1 MEHFLNDSKEQSSS
15 SNNNTNDDV
24 NVEITHNI
32 EYQLN
37 KFGNTDYLKHKH
49 IPEKAIFTNEDTIHK
64 IKSFYNTN
72 CDIPLLIYGKKGI
85 GKLTCIINLLVNIPC
100 YLPTFNNEDKLNN
113 INYFKQFDN
122 DYPKLL
128 FYENI
133 FFLNLKVLHNNTD
146 TLEYLVFLYKLS
158 KSKNFDEN
166 EKKIIIL
173 SNIQLCNK
181 DAQRYISFMIDK
193 ISLHSSYIFTSTTI
207 TTIDN
212 KIKSSCSPIEF
223 KPLNDLSFCK
233 IFKTN
238 FKKSF
243 YDKENIQIVL
253 TNSILKQFYSIYTS
267 NNYNIGTT
275 IAQIKYNI
283 DVNGIDFF
291 KDKQNTLSLLSL
303 IAKKFIKTKLILST
317 VNSALDIRTFL
328 YTLVSLN
335 IDLIIFV
342 KEVIKQLCNTKLHFT
357 IKSQIL
363 EELNIIVRDI
373 SYCNKDVIIV
383 ETFFYKI
390 ITIIYSPIIKK

>member
-1 MEHFLNDSKEQSSS
+1 ML
-15 SNNNTNDDV
+15 
-24 NVEITHNI
+24 
-32 EYQLN
+32 
-37 KFGNTDYLKHKH
+37 
-49 IPEKAIFTNEDTIHK
+49 FT
-64 IKSFYNTN
+64 
-72 CDIPLLIYGKKGI
+72 
-85 GKLTCIINLLVNIPC
+85 
-100 YLPTFNNEDKLNN
+100 TFNNEDKLNN
-113 INYFKQFDN
+113 INYFKLFDN

-146 TLEYLVFLYKLS
+146 ILENLVFLYKLS
-158 KSKNFDEN
+158 KTKNFDEN
-166 EKKIIIL
+166 EKKIIII
-173 SNIQLCNK
+173 SNIQVCNK
-181 DAQRYISFMIDK
+181 DAQRYITFMIDK

-223 KPLNDLSFCK
+223 KPLDEVLFCK

-243 YDKENIQIVL
+243 YDKENKQIVL
-253 TNSILKQFYSIYTS
+253 TNSLLKQFYSIYTS

-303 IAKKFIKTKLILST
+303 IVKKFIKTKLILST
-317 VNSALDIRTFL
+317 VNSALDIRKFL

-335 IDLIIFV
+335 IDLIVFV

-363 EELNIIVRDI
+363 EELNIIIRDI

>member
-1 MEHFLNDSKEQSSS
+1 MEIFLNESKEDT
-15 SNNNTNDDV
+15 NTNTDDIT
-24 NVEITHNI
+24 VEITHNI

-49 IPEKAIFTNEDTIHK
+49 IPEKALFTNEDTIHK
-64 IKSFYNTN
+64 LKTFYNTN

-113 INYFKQFDN
+113 INYFKQYDN
-122 DYPKLL
+122 NYTKIL

-133 FFLNLKVLHNNTD
+133 FFLNIKILHNNTD
-146 TLEYLVFLYKLS
+146 ILENLEFLYKLS

-173 SNIQLCNK
+173 SNIQLCNNE
-181 DAQRYISFMIDK
+181 AQRYINYMLDK
-193 ISLHSSYIFTSTTI
+193 NILYSSYIFTSI
-207 TTIDN
+207 TLN
-212 KIKSSCSPIEF
+212 KLNSKIKSSCSLIKF
-223 KPLNDLSFCK
+223 KPLDELSFYK

-243 YDKENIQIVL
+243 YDKENKQIVF
-253 TNSILKQFYSIYTS
+253 TNLLLKQFYSIYTS
-267 NNYNIGTT
+267 NNYNIGNT

-283 DVNGIDFF
+283 DINGIDFF
-291 KDKQNTLSLLSL
+291 KNKENTMSLLSL
-303 IAKKFIKTKLILST
+303 IVKKFIKKKLILST
-317 VNSALDIRTFL
+317 VNSALDIRKFL

-335 IDLIIFV
+335 IDLIVFV

-363 EELNIIVRDI
+363 EELNIIIKDI
-373 SYCNKDVIIV
+373 NYCNKDVIVI

>member
-1 MEHFLNDSKEQSSS
+1 MDHFLNDTKEYSSN

-37 KFGNTDYLKHKH
+37 KFSNTDYLKHKH
-49 IPEKAIFTNEDTIHK
+49 IPEKALFTNEDTIHK

-113 INYFKQFDN
+113 INYFKLFDN

-146 TLEYLVFLYKLS
+146 ILENLEFLYKLS

-173 SNIQLCNK
+173 SNIQVCNK
-181 DAQRYISFMIDK
+181 EAQRYISFMIDK
-193 ISLHSSYIFTSTTI
+193 ISLHSSYIFTSNTLTQ
-207 TTIDN
+207 IDN
-212 KIKSSCSPIEF
+212 KISTSCSPIEF
-223 KPLNDLSFCK
+223 KPLNEVSFCK
-233 IFKTN
+233 LFKTN

-243 YDKENIQIVL
+243 YDKENSQIIL
-253 TNSILKQFYSIYTS
+253 TNTILKQFYSIYTS

-303 IAKKFIKTKLILST
+303 IVKKFIKTKLILST
-317 VNSALDIRTFL
+317 VNSALDIRKFL

-335 IDLIIFV
+335 IDLIVFV
-342 KEVIKQLCNTKLHFT
+342 KEVINQLCNTKLHFT
-357 IKSQIL
+357 IKSQII
-363 EELNIIVRDI
+363 EELNRLIQDII
-373 SYCNKDVIIV
+373 YCNKDVIVV

>member
-1 MEHFLNDSKEQSSS
+1 MEHFLNDSKEQSNS

-49 IPEKAIFTNEDTIHK
+49 IPEKALFTNEETIHK

-122 DYPKLL
+122 DYPKIL

-133 FFLNLKVLHNNTD
+133 FFLNIKILHNNTD
-146 TLEYLVFLYKLS
+146 ILENLEFLYKLS

-173 SNIQLCNK
+173 SNIQLCNNE
-181 DAQRYISFMIDK
+181 AQRYINYMLDK
-193 ISLHSSYIFTSTTI
+193 NILYSSYIFTSTSLNKI
-207 TTIDN
+207 N
-212 KIKSSCSPIEF
+212 SKIKSSCSLINF
-223 KPLNDLSFCK
+223 KPLDELSFYK

-243 YDKENIQIVL
+243 YDKENKQIVF
-253 TNSILKQFYSIYTS
+253 TNLLLKQFYSIYTS

-283 DVNGIDFF
+283 DINGIDFF
-291 KDKQNTLSLLSL
+291 KNKENTMSLLSL
-303 IAKKFIKTKLILST
+303 IVKKFIKKKLILST
-317 VNSALDIRTFL
+317 VNSALDIRKFL

-335 IDLIIFV
+335 IDLIVFV

-363 EELNIIVRDI
+363 EELNIIIKDI
-373 SYCNKDVIIV
+373 NYCNKDVIVI

>member
-1 MEHFLNDSKEQSSS
+1 MDTFTVESAEN
-15 SNNNTNDDV
+15 SNNNEEHM
-24 NVEITHNI
+24 EITPNI

-37 KFGNTDYLKHKH
+37 KFDTNEYFKHKH
-49 IPEKAIFTNEDTIHK
+49 IPEKALFTNEDTIHK
-64 IKSFYNTN
+64 LKSFYTTN

-100 YLPTFNNEDKLNN
+100 YLPTFNNEDKVNN
-113 INYFKQFDN
+113 INYFKQFEN

-146 TLEYLVFLYKLS
+146 ILENLQFLYKLS
-158 KSKNFDEN
+158 KSKTFDED
-166 EKKIIIL
+166 EKKIIII
-173 SNIQLCNK
+173 SNIQLCNNE
-181 DAQRYISFMIDK
+181 AQHYINFMIDK
-193 ISLHSSYIFTSTTI
+193 ISLHSSYLFTSTTL
-207 TTIDN
+207 TQIDN
-212 KIKSSCSPIEF
+212 KIKTSCSLIGF
-223 KPLNDLSFCK
+223 KPLNELSFCK
-233 IFKTN
+233 LFKTN

-243 YDKENIQIVL
+243 YNKDNSQIIL
-253 TNSILKQFYSIYTS
+253 TNTILKQFYSIYSS

-283 DVNGIDFF
+283 DVNGIEFLEN
-291 KDKQNTLSLLSL
+291 KQNTISLLSL

-317 VNSALDIRTFL
+317 VNSALDIRKFL

-342 KEVIKQLCNTKLHFT
+342 KEVIKQLCNTKLHFN
-357 IKSQIL
+357 IKTKII
-363 EELNIIVRDI
+363 EDLNTLLKDII
-373 SYCNKDVIIV
+373 YCNKDVIIV

-390 ITIIYSPIIKK
+390 IPIIYSTNTKK

>member
-1 MEHFLNDSKEQSSS
+1 MEHFLNDNKEQSSS

-37 KFGNTDYLKHKH
+37 KFDNTDYLKHKH
-49 IPEKAIFTNEDTIHK
+49 IPEKALFTNEENIHK
-64 IKSFYNTN
+64 LKSFYNTN

-133 FFLNLKVLHNNTD
+133 FFLNLNVLHNNTD

-158 KSKNFDEN
+158 KTKNFDEN
-166 EKKIIIL
+166 EKKIIIF

-223 KPLNDLSFCK
+223 KPLNEVLFCK

-243 YDKENIQIVL
+243 YDKENSQIVL

-283 DVNGIDFF
+283 DVNGLDFF

-317 VNSALDIRTFL
+317 VNSALDIRKFL

-363 EELNIIVRDI
+363 EELNIIVNDI
-373 SYCNKDVIIV
+373 SYCNKDIIIV

>member
-1 MEHFLNDSKEQSSS
+1 MDHFLNDTKEYSSN

-37 KFGNTDYLKHKH
+37 KFSNTDYLKHKH
-49 IPEKAIFTNEDTIHK
+49 IPEKALFTNEDTIHK
-64 IKSFYNTN
+64 LKSFYNTN

-113 INYFKQFDN
+113 INYFKLFDN

-146 TLEYLVFLYKLS
+146 ILENLEFLYKLS

-173 SNIQLCNK
+173 SNIQVCNK
-181 DAQRYISFMIDK
+181 EAQRYISFMIDK
-193 ISLHSSYIFTSTTI
+193 ISLHSSYIFTSNTLTQ
-207 TTIDN
+207 IDN
-212 KIKSSCSPIEF
+212 KISTSCSPIEF
-223 KPLNDLSFCK
+223 KPLNEVSFCK
-233 IFKTN
+233 LFKTN

-243 YDKENIQIVL
+243 YDKENSQIIL
-253 TNSILKQFYSIYTS
+253 TNTILKQFYSIYTS

-303 IAKKFIKTKLILST
+303 IVKKFIKTKLILST
-317 VNSALDIRTFL
+317 VNSALDIRKFL

-335 IDLIIFV
+335 IDLIVFV
-342 KEVIKQLCNTKLHFT
+342 KEVINQLCNTKLHFT

-363 EELNIIVRDI
+363 EELNIIIRDI

>member
-1 MEHFLNDSKEQSSS
+1 MENFLNESKEDTRT
-15 SNNNTNDDV
+15 NTDDIT
-24 NVEITHNI
+24 VEITHNI

-49 IPEKAIFTNEDTIHK
+49 IPEKALFTNEDTIHK
-64 IKSFYNTN
+64 LKSFYNTN

-122 DYPKLL
+122 DYPKIL

-133 FFLNLKVLHNNTD
+133 FFLNIKILHNNTD
-146 TLEYLVFLYKLS
+146 ILENLEFLYKLS

-173 SNIQLCNK
+173 SNIQLCNNE
-181 DAQRYISFMIDK
+181 AQRYISFMIDK

-212 KIKSSCSPIEF
+212 KIKTSCSPIEF
-223 KPLNDLSFCK
+223 KPLDEVLFCK
-233 IFKTN
+233 LFKTN

-243 YDKENIQIVL
+243 YNKENIQIVL

-283 DVNGIDFF
+283 DINGIDFL
-291 KDKQNTLSLLSL
+291 KNKENTMSLLSL
-303 IAKKFIKTKLILST
+303 IVKIFIKKKLILST
-317 VNSALDIRTFL
+317 VNSALDIRKFL

-335 IDLIIFV
+335 IDLIVFL

-363 EELNIIVRDI
+363 EELNIIIKDI
-373 SYCNKDVIIV
+373 NYCNKDVIVI

>member
-1 MEHFLNDSKEQSSS
+1 MDHFLNDTKEYSSN

-49 IPEKAIFTNEDTIHK
+49 IPEKALFTNEDTIHK
-64 IKSFYNTN
+64 LKSFYNTN

-113 INYFKQFDN
+113 INYFKLFDN

-146 TLEYLVFLYKLS
+146 ILENLEFLYKLS

-173 SNIQLCNK
+173 SNIQVCNK
-181 DAQRYISFMIDK
+181 EAQRYISFMIDK
-193 ISLHSSYIFTSTTI
+193 ISLHSSYIFTSNTLTQ
-207 TTIDN
+207 IDN
-212 KIKSSCSPIEF
+212 KISTSCSPIEF
-223 KPLNDLSFCK
+223 KPLNEVSFCK
-233 IFKTN
+233 LFKTN

-243 YDKENIQIVL
+243 YDKENSQIIL
-253 TNSILKQFYSIYTS
+253 TNTILKQFYSIYTS

-283 DVNGIDFF
+283 DVNGIDFL

-303 IAKKFIKTKLILST
+303 IVKKFIKTKLILST
-317 VNSALDIRTFL
+317 VNSALDIRKFL

-335 IDLIIFV
+335 IDLIVFV
-342 KEVIKQLCNTKLHFT
+342 KEVINQ
-357 IKSQIL
+357 
-363 EELNIIVRDI
+363 
-373 SYCNKDVIIV
+373 
-383 ETFFYKI
+383 
-390 ITIIYSPIIKK
+390 

>member
-1 MEHFLNDSKEQSSS
+1 MEHFLNDNKEQSSS

-37 KFGNTDYLKHKH
+37 KFDNTDYLKHKH
-49 IPEKAIFTNEDTIHK
+49 IPEKALFTNEENIHK
-64 IKSFYNTN
+64 LKSFYNTN

-158 KSKNFDEN
+158 KTKNFDEN
-166 EKKIIIL
+166 EKKIIIF

-223 KPLNDLSFCK
+223 KPLNEVLFCK

-243 YDKENIQIVL
+243 YDKENSQIVL

-283 DVNGIDFF
+283 DVNGLDFF

-317 VNSALDIRTFL
+317 VNSALDIRKFL

-363 EELNIIVRDI
+363 EELNIIVNDI
-373 SYCNKDVIIV
+373 SYCNKDIIIV

>member
-1 MEHFLNDSKEQSSS
+1 MDHFLNDTKEYSSN

-37 KFGNTDYLKHKH
+37 KFSNTDYLKHKH
-49 IPEKAIFTNEDTIHK
+49 IPEKALFTNEDTIHK
-64 IKSFYNTN
+64 LKSFYNTN

-113 INYFKQFDN
+113 INYFKLFDN

-146 TLEYLVFLYKLS
+146 ILENLEFLYKLS

-173 SNIQLCNK
+173 SNIQVCNK
-181 DAQRYISFMIDK
+181 EAQRYISFMIDK
-193 ISLHSSYIFTSTTI
+193 ISLHSSYIFTSNTLTQ
-207 TTIDN
+207 IDN
-212 KIKSSCSPIEF
+212 KISTSCSPIEF
-223 KPLNDLSFCK
+223 KPLNEVSFCK
-233 IFKTN
+233 LFKTN

-243 YDKENIQIVL
+243 YDKENSQIIL
-253 TNSILKQFYSIYTS
+253 TNTILKQFYSIYTS

-283 DVNGIDFF
+283 DVNGIDFL

-303 IAKKFIKTKLILST
+303 IVKKFIKTKLILST
-317 VNSALDIRTFL
+317 VNSALDIRKFL

-335 IDLIIFV
+335 IDLIVFV
-342 KEVIKQLCNTKLHFT
+342 KEVINQLCNTKLHFT
-357 IKSQIL
+357 IKSQII
-363 EELNIIVRDI
+363 EELNRLIQDII
-373 SYCNKDVIIV
+373 YCNKDVIVV

>member
-1 MEHFLNDSKEQSSS
+1 MDHFLNDTKEYSSN

-37 KFGNTDYLKHKH
+37 KFSNTDYLKHKH
-49 IPEKAIFTNEDTIHK
+49 IPEKALFTNEDTIHK
-64 IKSFYNTN
+64 LKSFYNTN

-113 INYFKQFDN
+113 INYFKLFDN

-146 TLEYLVFLYKLS
+146 ILENLEFLYKLS

-173 SNIQLCNK
+173 SNIQVCNK
-181 DAQRYISFMIDK
+181 EAQRYISFMVDK
-193 ISLHSSYIFTSTTI
+193 ISLHSSYIFTSNTLTQ
-207 TTIDN
+207 IDN
-212 KIKSSCSPIEF
+212 KISTSCSPIEF
-223 KPLNDLSFCK
+223 KPLNEVSFCK
-233 IFKTN
+233 LFKTN

-243 YDKENIQIVL
+243 YDKENSQIIL
-253 TNSILKQFYSIYTS
+253 TNTILKQFYSIYTS

-283 DVNGIDFF
+283 DVNGIDFL

-303 IAKKFIKTKLILST
+303 IVKKFIKTKLILST
-317 VNSALDIRTFL
+317 VNSALDIRKFL

-335 IDLIIFV
+335 IDLIVFV
-342 KEVIKQLCNTKLHFT
+342 KEVINQLCNTKLHFT
-357 IKSQIL
+357 IKSQII
-363 EELNIIVRDI
+363 EELNRLIQDII
-373 SYCNKDVIIV
+373 YCNKDVIVV

>member
-1 MEHFLNDSKEQSSS
+1 MDHFLNDTKEYSSN

-37 KFGNTDYLKHKH
+37 KFSNTDYLKHKH
-49 IPEKAIFTNEDTIHK
+49 IPEKALFTNEDTIHK
-64 IKSFYNTN
+64 LKSFYNTN

-113 INYFKQFDN
+113 INYFKLFDN

-146 TLEYLVFLYKLS
+146 ILENLEFLYKLS

-173 SNIQLCNK
+173 SNIQVCNK
-181 DAQRYISFMIDK
+181 EAQRYISFMIDK
-193 ISLHSSYIFTSTTI
+193 ISLHSSYIFTSNTLTQ
-207 TTIDN
+207 IDN
-212 KIKSSCSPIEF
+212 KISTSCSPIEF
-223 KPLNDLSFCK
+223 KPLNEVSFCK
-233 IFKTN
+233 LFKTN

-243 YDKENIQIVL
+243 YDKENSQIIL
-253 TNSILKQFYSIYTS
+253 TNTILKQFYSIYTS

-303 IAKKFIKTKLILST
+303 IVKKFIKTKLILST
-317 VNSALDIRTFL
+317 VNSALDIRKFL

-335 IDLIIFV
+335 IDLIVFV
-342 KEVIKQLCNTKLHFT
+342 KEVINQLCNTKLHFT
-357 IKSQIL
+357 IKSQII
-363 EELNIIVRDI
+363 EELNRLIQDII
-373 SYCNKDVIIV
+373 YCNKDVIVV